1 LTTSRKP
8 VIAIDGPAGAGK
20 SSAAKLL
27 AQRLG
32 FVLVDT
38 GALYRGVA
46 LEALRQKVPLD
57 DGQRLGELARR
68 LGLRFESAEDGSSHL
83 WVNGQDC
90 AGHIRTQ
97 EIAQAA
103 SDVSR
108 FPEVRDALLD
118 LQRNMGRRG
127 GVILEGRDIGTVV
140 FPDAELKVFLTAS
153 VEARSKRRHMEMLS
167 KGDPTTL
174 DEIREQIRQR
184 DLQDSSR
191 AIAPLK
197 PAADA
202 IMLDNTDLDLN
213 DVVERLRALVVER
226 WPA

>member
-1 LTTSRKP
+1 MKKPRKP

-46 LEALRQKVPLD
+46 LEALRQSVPLD
-57 DGQRLGELARR
+57 DGKRLGELARR
-68 LGLRFESAEDGSSHL
+68 LDLGFENAADGSSHL
-83 WVNGQDC
+83 CVNGQDC
-90 AGHIRTQ
+90 AGEIRTQ

-108 FPEVRDALLD
+108 FPEVRDALLE
-118 LQRNMGRRG
+118 LQRNMGQQG

-153 VEARSKRRHMEMLS
+153 VEARAERRYLELLN
-167 KGDPTTL
+167 KGVSTTL
-174 DEIREQIRQR
+174 EKILEQIRLR
-184 DLQDSSR
+184 DLQDSNR
-191 AIAPLK
+191 PIAPLK

-202 IMLDNTDLDLN
+202 VIMDSTDLGLN
-213 DVVERLRALVVER
+213 EVVERLRALVLER

>member
-1 LTTSRKP
+1 MKKSRRP

-20 SSAAKLL
+20 SSAARLL

-46 LEALRQKVPLD
+46 LEALRQKVPLND
-57 DGQRLGELARR
+57 AKRLGELARR
-68 LGLRFESAEDGSSHL
+68 LDLRFENADDGSSHL

-90 AGHIRTQ
+90 AGLIRTQ

-108 FPEVRDALLD
+108 FQEVRDALLD
-118 LQRNMGRRG
+118 LQRNMGEQG

-153 VEARSKRRHMEMLS
+153 VEARAKRRYMEMRS
-167 KGDPTTL
+167 KGVSTTL
-174 DEIREQIRQR
+174 DEILEQIRQR
-184 DLQDSSR
+184 DLQDSRR

-202 IMLDNTDLDLN
+202 VLMDNTDLDL
-213 DVVERLRALVVER
+213 DAVVKRLRALALER